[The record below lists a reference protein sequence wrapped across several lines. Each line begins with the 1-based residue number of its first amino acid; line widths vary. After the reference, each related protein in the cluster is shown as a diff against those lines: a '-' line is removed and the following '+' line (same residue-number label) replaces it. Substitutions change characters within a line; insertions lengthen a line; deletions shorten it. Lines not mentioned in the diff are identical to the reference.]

1 MEGKKIAAYAAGALV
16 CVAAGMA
23 AEHYGNVITKTQNYF
38 SKKGKEEE
46 VASPAQAQAQV
57 QNQEPVVAK
66 PQQQNQ
72 NQQQKA

>member
-1 MEGKKIAAYAAGALV
+1 MEGKKIAAYAVGALL
-16 CVAAGMA
+16 CVGGGMLI
-23 AEHYGNVITKTQNYF
+23 EHYGGVVDKTQNLF
-38 SKKGKEEE
+38 KKGKEEE

-72 NQQQKA
+72 QQKA